1 MDVDESGAVV
11 APPSDDDGY
20 VSPEFNLPDPSS
32 EDEEHWQTAPPPPK
46 RSKISNP
53 KSERYPSPLDDLEAD
68 EELALQLLRRK

>member
-20 VSPEFNLPDPSS
+20 LSPEFDLPEPSS

-46 RSKISNP
+46 RSKTSNT
-53 KSERYPSPLDDLEAD
+53 KSQRHPSPLDDLEAD